1 MPPVTRRLY
10 LQKRMKISY
19 DKKADALSILLK
31 EGRISKDEEITKGV
45 FAGFSRNGELLEI
58 QFLDVSNQE
67 SPWFTLE
74 AAAKY
79 LGKSERTL
87 LRWIKDGKIKPKKM
101 GREYRIEPKDLKK
114 LAS

>member
-1 MPPVTRRLY
+1 
-10 LQKRMKISY
+10 MKISY
-19 DKKADALSILLK
+19 DKSSDALSIVFKK
-31 EGRISKDEEITKGV
+31 ERISKDIQLSPNV
-45 FAGFSRNGELLEI
+45 FAGLTRSGDLVEI
-58 QFLDVSNQE
+58 QILEVSRTE

-87 LRWIKDGKIKPKKM
+87 LRWIKSGQLKSKKIGK
-101 GREYRIEPKDLKK
+101 EYRILPEDLDK